1 MVVLA
6 EIILVLMVF
15 VISITVV
22 IEILIV
28 LGVFISLVWASPP
41 SLFAA
46 LQKCG
51 ASYDGRETLMYVIVG

>member
-6 EIILVLMVF
+6 EIILVLMVI
-15 VISITVV
+15 VIFITVV

-41 SLFAA
+41 SL
-46 LQKCG
+46 LLPSKNV
-51 ASYDGRETLMYVIVG
+51 GRLMMGGKP